1 MYNRVVVY
9 VSSYCYIG
17 GKNSMELI
25 KLRGRT
31 YYITGATNV
40 GVYRYR
46 NGFCTLVDTGLDN
59 TTGRKILNVLED
71 NNLKVKY
78 IINTHA
84 HPDHFGANNIIKE
97 CHPGAFVIASHKE
110 KLFMENSSLEGI
122 VLYGATTIPGLSAK
136 ILKARDT
143 IVDIEVGEG
152 IVELGDKKFEILS
165 LKGHSIDQIGVATE
179 DNVLFCGD
187 AFFSEDKMEK
197 YPFPFLFNV
206 EAHLKTLE
214 FLLDTDYEYY
224 IISHCDDPP
233 GDPKSLIQKNINNVK
248 QNLEIILAYLAQP
261 LTREDLTELIIK
273 KYDIPMNISQYFI
286 TISSVSA
293 FLTNLL
299 EKQFINMDIIDG
311 KMYFY
316 A

>member
-1 MYNRVVVY
+1 
-9 VSSYCYIG
+9 
-17 GKNSMELI
+17 MELI

-31 YYITGATNV
+31 YYIPGATNV

-59 TTGRKILNVLED
+59 TTGRKILEVLED

-84 HPDHFGANNIIKE
+84 HPDHFGANNYIRE
-97 CHPGAFVIASHKE
+97 NHLGALVVASSKE
-110 KLFMENSSLEGI
+110 KPHMENSSLEGMM
-122 VLYGATTIPGLSAK
+122 LYGATPMPGLSAR

-143 IVDIEVGEG
+143 TVDMEVTEG
-152 IVELGDKKFEILS
+152 FVELADKKFEILP
-165 LKGHSIDQIGVATE
+165 LGGHSLGQIGVATE

-187 AFFSEDKMEK
+187 AFFSEDKMNK
-197 YPFPFLFNV
+197 YPFPFLFDVTTHIN
-206 EAHLKTLE
+206 TLE
-214 FLLDTDYEYY
+214 FLLQTNYDCY
-224 IISHCDDPP
+224 IISHCDESLL
-233 GDPKSLIQKNINNVK
+233 DPKTLIKKNIKNIEK
-248 QNLEIILAYLAQP
+248 NLETILDYLAQP

-273 KYDIPMNISQYFI
+273 KYNIPMNISQYFI
-286 TISSVSA
+286 TISSVGA
-293 FLTNLL
+293 FLTFLL
-299 EKQFINMDIIDG
+299 EKKSIDTDIIDG